1 LRSVREALSASGRAP
16 LLSALGVVTIAFS
29 IFAFGLFGLVAINI
43 RKALEQV
50 EERVEVRA
58 FVSDSTEIESVA
70 AAMKDIGEFPEV
82 ARVDYVSKE
91 KALERAR
98 SEMGEFADVFE
109 SAVLPAS
116 IEVHLRPG
124 MRGPATV
131 KSVADRIRTYHFI
144 DDVRYGEEWV
154 AKLYRLRNIATVAG
168 IALGVAFATVAII
181 IIGATIRMT
190 VLARAK
196 EISIMRLVGATD
208 MFIRLPFLIDGVMK
222 GILGGL
228 LALVIV
234 WIANR
239 MINQYI
245 IQTVFFDRQMI
256 FLGILAGALMGV
268 IGSLVSVGRHL
279 RRV

>member
-1 LRSVREALSASGRAP
+1 
-16 LLSALGVVTIAFS
+16 
-29 IFAFGLFGLVAINI
+29 
-43 RKALEQV
+43 
-50 EERVEVRA
+50 
-58 FVSDSTEIESVA
+58 
-70 AAMKDIGEFPEV
+70 
-82 ARVDYVSKE
+82 
-91 KALERAR
+91 
-98 SEMGEFADVFE
+98 
-109 SAVLPAS
+109 
-116 IEVHLRPG
+116 
-124 MRGPATV
+124 
-131 KSVADRIRTYHFI
+131 
-144 DDVRYGEEWV
+144 
-154 AKLYRLRNIATVAG
+154 
-168 IALGVAFATVAII
+168 
-181 IIGATIRMT
+181 
-190 VLARAK
+190 
-196 EISIMRLVGATD
+196 MRLVGATD